1 MNWLQRSLYILSK
14 KISRQNLDH
23 FIKKNIIPKSK
34 KKINIINIGAG
45 GEIEEYLKSIPN
57 IKLISIDISS
67 KTKPDI
73 LADISDKKFLKKIK
87 VKPDYITCFE
97 VLEHVNEPFKAIQNL
112 FKLSTKKTVLLFSVP
127 FIFPI
132 HEEPYDFYR
141 YTKYGLKYIFKNFS
155 KVEIS
160 NRDGFIDNMFVLSV
174 RLKFSKNYFL
184 KLYAVIS
191 IFLYFL
197 LFPLIKLIQFF
208 IKFENITT
216 GYLIKVKK

>member
-14 KISRQNLDH
+14 KISRQNLNS
-23 FIKKNIIPKSK
+23 FIKENINSKNK
-34 KKINIINIGAG
+34 KQINVLNIGAG

-57 IKLISIDISS
+57 IKLLSMDINS

-73 LADISDKKFLKKIK
+73 IADISDKKILKKIK
-87 VKPDYITCFE
+87 IKPDYITCFE
-97 VLEHVNEPFKAIQNL
+97 VLEHVKEPFKAIQNL

-132 HEEPYDFYR
+132 HEEPNDFYR
-141 YTKYGLKYIFKNFS
+141 YTKYGLRYIFKDFS
-155 KVEIS
+155 KVEIT

-174 RLKFSKNYFL
+174 RLKFSKNYLL
-184 KLYAVIS
+184 KLYAAIS
-191 IFLYFL
+191 IFLYFT
-197 LFPLIKLIQFF
+197 LFPLIKFIQFF

-216 GYLIKVKK
+216 GYLIRIKK

>member
-14 KISRQNLDH
+14 KISRQNLNS
-23 FIKKNIIPKSK
+23 FIKENINSKNK
-34 KKINIINIGAG
+34 KQINVLNIGAG

-57 IKLISIDISS
+57 IKLLSMDINS

-73 LADISDKKFLKKIK
+73 IADISDKKILKKIK
-87 VKPDYITCFE
+87 IKPDYITCFE
-97 VLEHVNEPFKAIQNL
+97 VLEHVKEPFKAIQNL

-132 HEEPYDFYR
+132 HEEPNDFYR
-141 YTKYGLKYIFKNFS
+141 YTKYGLRYIFKDFS
-155 KVEIS
+155 KVEIT

-174 RLKFSKNYFL
+174 RLKFSKNYLL
-184 KLYAVIS
+184 KLYAAIS
-191 IFLYFL
+191 IFLYFT
-197 LFPLIKLIQFF
+197 LFPLIKFIQFF

-216 GYLIKVKK
+216 GYLIKIKK

>member
-1 MNWLQRSLYILSK
+1 MNWLQRFLYILSK
-14 KISRQNLDH
+14 KITRQNLNS
-23 FIKKNIIPKSK
+23 FIEKNINSK
-34 KKINIINIGAG
+34 NKKRINILNIGAG

-57 IKLISIDISS
+57 IKLISIDINS

-73 LADISDKKFLKKIK
+73 IADISDEKFLNKIK
-87 VKPDYITCFE
+87 IKPDYITCFE
-97 VLEHVNEPFKAIQNL
+97 VLEHVKEPFKVIQNL

-132 HEEPYDFYR
+132 HEEPNDFYR
-141 YTKYGLKYIFKNFS
+141 YTRYGLKYIFKNFS

-160 NRDGFIDNMFVLSV
+160 NRDGFIDNIFVLSV

-184 KLYAVIS
+184 KLYALIS
-191 IFLYFL
+191 MLLYFI

-216 GYLIKVKK
+216 GYLIRVKK